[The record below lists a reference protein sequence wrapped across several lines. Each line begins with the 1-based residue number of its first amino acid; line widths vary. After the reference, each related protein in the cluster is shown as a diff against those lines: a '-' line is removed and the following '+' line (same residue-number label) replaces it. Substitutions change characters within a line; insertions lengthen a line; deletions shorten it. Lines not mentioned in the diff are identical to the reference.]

1 MDDSGRRQGV
11 ASCLFQATFE
21 AMGQK
26 GYEKIFAYVRVD
38 NLTALATYLKH
49 DFRMIGSAQKQAK
62 INGKHVDEIL
72 IEKLT

>member
-1 MDDSGRRQGV
+1 
-11 ASCLFQATFE
+11 
-21 AMGQK
+21 MGQK
-26 GYEKIFAYVRVD
+26 GYEKIFAYVRGD

-62 INGKHVDEIL
+62 INGKYVDEIL